1 MKGFAVSDVGLPL
14 HTLSDYR
21 MGNPYDGSVRQDGGW
36 HFSYFMSAAD
46 IARKLNAFGH
56 TEYNTDQ
63 YKDLD
68 HLRKCLEEGKDLFN
82 RGPSFD
88 MLQASEE
95 RKAGYPEGWKEFA
108 KKLADLQKL
117 PAASGNLLLK
127 QTGAKDT
134 A

>member
-63 YKDLD
+63 YKDQD

-88 MLQASEE
+88 MLRASED